1 MTVKLGARIE
11 ADVSPLVEALAT
23 AGEALDQFE
32 GRVQAANDELTQIGD
47 AGQAANAL
55 APLPGTAPKH
65 SA

>member
-23 AGEALDQFE
+23 AGQALDQFE

-47 AGQAANAL
+47 TGAASLGSLAGGAGQAADA
-55 APLPGTAPKH
+55 
-65 SA
+65 